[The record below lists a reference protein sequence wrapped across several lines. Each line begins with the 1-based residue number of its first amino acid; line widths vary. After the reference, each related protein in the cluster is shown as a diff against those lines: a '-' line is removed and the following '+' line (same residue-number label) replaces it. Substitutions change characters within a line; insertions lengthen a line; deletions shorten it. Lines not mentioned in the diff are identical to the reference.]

1 MYSIIKVTVFLSE
14 FVAPSGRAAAY
25 GSEGRVSMDFSSL
38 GSITLN
44 WEFVSS
50 LLSIIFINI
59 ILSGDNAVLIAMAVR
74 SLPRDQRKKGIIFG
88 SAVAVVLR
96 VILTFFAAQLLQV
109 SFIKL
114 VGGLLVAWIAVKL
127 FTEEG
132 HDSELEKEGTT
143 FLQAL
148 KIIIIADLV
157 MSLDNVLAVAAASN
171 GNFFLLMFGLVS
183 SIPLVV
189 GTSTLFSSLL
199 DRYPIIIYIG
209 AAILG
214 KVGGEMVI
222 TDPYVVGLLNPGRMM
237 VYSVEALFVVGVVVI
252 GRLLLRRRRA
262 EMQKEIDAQRAV

>member
-1 MYSIIKVTVFLSE
+1 
-14 FVAPSGRAAAY
+14 
-25 GSEGRVSMDFSSL
+25 MDFGSI

-74 SLPRDQRKKGIIFG
+74 SLPRKQRMQGIIFG
-88 SAVAVVLR
+88 SAVAVILR
-96 VILTFFAAQLLQV
+96 VILTFFAAQLLQI

-114 VGGLLVAWIAVKL
+114 VGGVLVSWIAVKL
-127 FTEEG
+127 FTEDAQESG
-132 HDSELEKEGTT
+132 LQKEGAT
-143 FLQAL
+143 FIQAL
-148 KIIIIADLV
+148 KIIVIADLV
-157 MSLDNVLAVAAASN
+157 MSLDNVLAVAAASQ
-171 GNFFLLMFGLVS
+171 GNLFLLLFGLVS

-189 GTSTLFSSLL
+189 GTSTLFSSLM

-222 TDPYVVGLLNPGRMM
+222 TDPYVISVIHPGKPLIYLTE
-237 VYSVEALFVVGVVVI
+237 VLFTVGVVII
-252 GRLLLRRRRA
+252 GKLVLKRKRA
-262 EMQKEIDAQRAV
+262 EALREIESHQAH

>member
-1 MYSIIKVTVFLSE
+1 
-14 FVAPSGRAAAY
+14 
-25 GSEGRVSMDFSSL
+25 MDFGAL

-44 WEFVSS
+44 WEFFSG

-74 SLPRDQRKKGIIFG
+74 SLPREQRRKGIIFG
-88 SAVAVVLR
+88 SAVAVILR

-114 VGGLLVAWIAVKL
+114 VGGILVAWIAVKL

-132 HDSELEKEGTT
+132 QDSELEKEGTT
-143 FLQAL
+143 FVQAL

-171 GNFFLLMFGLVS
+171 GNFFLLLFGLVS

-222 TDPYVVGLLNPGRMM
+222 TDPYIVQLLNPDKIMIYFTEGI
-237 VYSVEALFVVGVVVI
+237 FTVGVILI
-252 GRLLLRRRRA
+252 GRLLLRRKRA
-262 EMQKEIDAQRAV
+262 EMLKEIDAQRANQGE